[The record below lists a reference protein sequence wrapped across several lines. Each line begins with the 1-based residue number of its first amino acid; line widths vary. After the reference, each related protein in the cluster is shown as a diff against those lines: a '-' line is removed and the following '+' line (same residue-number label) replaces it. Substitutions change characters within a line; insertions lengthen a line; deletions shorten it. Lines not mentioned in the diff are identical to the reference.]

1 MLDQLGTDNLYALFQ
16 HAKGKKTFRFATACS
31 GSDII
36 VSYIKRLAAQLSS
49 LLGQEVKMEHIF
61 SCEHIP
67 WKREWID
74 DNFKKD
80 GPKFIFGP
88 VEDLTWNTAHDHK
101 SGNIVLVPDVDV
113 FIAGFSCRDASRL
126 STKHSA
132 MYDCIERESGSTG
145 GTFKSICGYLQ
156 QHQPTFVVLENVP
169 SLGDKPKDGGESNLA
184 MVHRNLQDLN
194 YKSEELYLNAMDYL
208 LPQSRGRLY
217 IPALHC
223 EDCDHFANK
232 AWAPKLRQAI
242 SELRCPLDHGR
253 LKDFLLDSEIVE
265 GAVFPAL
272 EEAPVKKARE
282 EAEWQDLHHV
292 TWMKLFE
299 EHPGAIHLKLKLE
312 ERMSANN
319 YFVKVLTPRQKDHL
333 IYRLVSFNF
342 VFGGA
347 S

>member
-113 FIAGFSCRDASRL
+113 FIAC
-126 STKHSA
+126 
-132 MYDCIERESGSTG
+132 
-145 GTFKSICGYLQ
+145 
-156 QHQPTFVVLENVP
+156 
-169 SLGDKPKDGGESNLA
+169 
-184 MVHRNLQDLN
+184 
-194 YKSEELYLNAMDYL
+194 
-208 LPQSRGRLY
+208 
-217 IPALHC
+217 
-223 EDCDHFANK
+223 
-232 AWAPKLRQAI
+232 W
-242 SELRCPLDHGR
+242 
-253 LKDFLLDSEIVE
+253 
-265 GAVFPAL
+265 
-272 EEAPVKKARE
+272 
-282 EAEWQDLHHV
+282 HHV
-292 TWMKLFE
+292 FTRTFSQAFT
-299 EHPGAIHLKLKLE
+299 PC
-312 ERMSANN
+312 
-319 YFVKVLTPRQKDHL
+319 VLVFTD
-333 IYRLVSFNF
+333 VF
-342 VFGGA
+342 VFSKGQLHQIDL
-347 S
+347 